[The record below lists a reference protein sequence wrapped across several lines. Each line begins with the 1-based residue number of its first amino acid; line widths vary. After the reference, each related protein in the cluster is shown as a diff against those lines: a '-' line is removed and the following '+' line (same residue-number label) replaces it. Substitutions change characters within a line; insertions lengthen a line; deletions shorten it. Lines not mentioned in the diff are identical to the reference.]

1 MSEISTRD
9 SNNRIGLPTIV
20 FITSLIV
27 KVSISLLDTTRSAG
41 LLQMSESSRRKDL
54 YPTTHNAYNRQ
65 ESVSTAGFAPALL
78 ESQRPQTNTLDRTD
92 TEIG

>member
-54 YPTTHNAYNRQ
+54 YPTTHNTHKRKTSIPQARFEPAVPASERPYLDPVGSSVVQQ
-65 ESVSTAGFAPALL
+65 E
-78 ESQRPQTNTLDRTD
+78 
-92 TEIG
+92 